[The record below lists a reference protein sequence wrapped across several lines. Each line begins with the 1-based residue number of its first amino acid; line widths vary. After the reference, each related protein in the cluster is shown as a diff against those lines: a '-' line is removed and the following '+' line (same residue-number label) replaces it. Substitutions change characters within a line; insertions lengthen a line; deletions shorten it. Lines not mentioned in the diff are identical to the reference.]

1 MPVLFRAFIM
11 LSEGSLSV
19 YADIGQIVQLAE
31 DAHLCSIHAGS
42 VYKWKSSSILQV
54 YKNRESLYRRET
66 ESLYV
71 YALTSSRAR
80 AREKFCLSAICHI
93 HSVSPL
99 YINGLTAKI
108 VWQIF
113 QALHLLTQKWA
124 IFVLNRFISP
134 SFWGVFLH
142 FLADLWQII
151 VVFSSK
157 KHLFCCNNHSQSL
170 SYHRSLKVYNRC
182 GTVVA

>member
-1 MPVLFRAFIM
+1 M

-80 AREKFCLSAICHI
+80 AREKFCLSAICHT
-93 HSVSPL
+93 HSFSPL
-99 YINGLTAKI
+99 YINGITAKK

-113 QALHLLTQKWA
+113 RALHLLTQKWA